1 MFDIDKLID
10 VCENNII
17 YDDEM
22 EIANESLELVIGGFY
37 MVLGTLFVGAAMHGV
52 YKMNRTPK
60 NAIQSKYVINEIQK
74 SKFIQFQE
82 DKYNDFKEITQKIK
96 PDALKLQSI
105 LSQYESLNSDKKEDK
120 EKIIKFINEINKMRS
135 DLPKVFDKYKSKTYK
150 SPFTD
155 GRHLRSELVK
165 IYNDYAE
172 FYKIG
177 YDDIMSSDQNNVDTQ
192 LYNAFRNY
200 FGRLSKEIQ
209 PYANA
214 VKIQYKGLK
223 YNKEKNK

>member
-1 MFDIDKLID
+1 MFDIDKFID
-10 VCENNII
+10 ICESNMIH
-17 YDDEM
+17 DDEM

-37 MVLGTLFVGAAMHGV
+37 MVLGTLFVGAAIHGI
-52 YKMNRTPK
+52 YKMDRTPK
-60 NAIQSKYVINEIQK
+60 SAMQSKYVIDQIQK

-105 LSQYESLNSDKKEDK
+105 LSQYENLNSDKKEDK

-135 DLPKVFDKYKSKTYK
+135 DLPKIFDKYKDKKYN

-155 GRHLRSELVK
+155 GRHLRNELVK
-165 IYNDYAE
+165 IYHDYGE
-172 FYKIG
+172 FYKIR
-177 YDDIMSSDQNNVDTQ
+177 YDDIMDFEQTDNDTK
-192 LYNAFRNY
+192 LYNAYRNY

-214 VKIQYKGLK
+214 VKIQYKGFK